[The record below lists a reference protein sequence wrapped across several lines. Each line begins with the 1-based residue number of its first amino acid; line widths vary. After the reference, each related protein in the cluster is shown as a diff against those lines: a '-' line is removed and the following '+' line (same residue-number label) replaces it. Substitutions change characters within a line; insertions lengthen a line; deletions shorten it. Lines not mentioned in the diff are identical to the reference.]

1 MPAVALRPMFPA
13 RAALLCSAT
22 LATVAGQMTYF
33 AGLRSRGE
41 VPQLIAK
48 YEGIKMDAE
57 LIDFET
63 WGARKSENTPCMPY
77 ITNPD
82 GSIMLETEVICKH
95 LATLGGKFVVDA
107 KQAELCHI
115 ANSPPIQLADPL
127 YNLPPGNIP
136 PTVPPLDEWVEATAL
151 VLKDLV
157 VKLGDGPFF
166 AGEVPGYG
174 EAFVWHN
181 LDNCFAVAKTEL
193 TAAIG
198 AEDMAKLENFYAKF
212 AALDGIKDY
221 LAERPKVWGMPGS
234 RAQPA

>member
-1 MPAVALRPMFPA
+1 
-13 RAALLCSAT
+13 
-22 LATVAGQMTYF
+22 
-33 AGLRSRGE
+33 
-41 VPQLIAK
+41 
-48 YEGIKMDAE
+48 
-57 LIDFET
+57 
-63 WGARKSENTPCMPY
+63 MPY

-181 LDNCFAVAKTEL
+181 LDNWCHVEE
-193 TAAIG
+193 
-198 AEDMAKLENFYAKF
+198 AEPCL
-212 AALDGIKDY
+212 
-221 LAERPKVWGMPGS
+221 
-234 RAQPA
+234 Q